1 MKSDLPFI
9 LIIDD
14 EESIRRNLQAFLQD
28 EGYEVL
34 TTNSGEEAMEKLTNY
49 KPDLAVVDIRLPGMD
64 GNTFILSAHQIHPN
78 MKFLVFTGSMEYT
91 LPQELRSLGLSEQH
105 ILRKPLNDFSLLAN
119 LIKGQCE
126 RIDVHE

>member
-1 MKSDLPFI
+1 MKPEFPLI

-14 EESIRRNLQAFLQD
+14 EESIRRNLRAFLQD

-34 TTNSGEEAMEKLTNY
+34 TTKSGEEAMEMLTSC

-64 GNTFILSAHQIHPN
+64 GNKFILSAHQIHPN

-91 LPQELRSLGLSEQH
+91 LPQELRSLDLSEQH
-105 ILRKPLNDFSLLAN
+105 ILRKPLNDLSLLAN

-126 RIDVHE
+126 RTDVHE